1 MDNPRIGDDALTNLT
16 KLYNRIGWDKK
27 ISEITE
33 EEIKATILIMQF
45 SKKVEQDEQYT
56 KEQLDKLLL
65 KYVHGKTEEELAD
78 DKPPF

>member
-1 MDNPRIGDDALTNLT
+1 
-16 KLYNRIGWDKK
+16 LYNRIGWDKK